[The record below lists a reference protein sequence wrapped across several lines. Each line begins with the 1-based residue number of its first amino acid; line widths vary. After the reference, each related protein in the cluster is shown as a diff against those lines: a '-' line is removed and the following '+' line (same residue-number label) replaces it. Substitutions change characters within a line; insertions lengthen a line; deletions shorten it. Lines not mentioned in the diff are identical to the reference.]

1 MLIYQYFNSKI
12 QQQMPPNFDFLSI
25 FRRKSTNKNKY
36 FSEQEKENGENFKKK
51 GLF

>member
-1 MLIYQYFNSKI
+1 
-12 QQQMPPNFDFLSI
+12 MPPNFDFLSI

-51 GLF
+51 GLFWKKLPILS